1 MKAFLFAFVLA
12 AVSSAVLTPLVRRFA
27 LRVGAVSLPG
37 GRNVNVRQ
45 IPRLGGIAIAIA
57 FLIPLLTILPAESVV
72 ASALRSEWK
81 RVAGLMLGAFIMAT
95 VGVAD
100 DTRRV
105 RAIHKLGWQVIA
117 SLIAFA
123 AGFRIEAVS
132 IPFFGELSMGIFALP
147 ITIGWIVGV
156 INAINLIDGLDGLAA
171 GIAFFAALT
180 NFIVAYMAHDTF
192 VAALMVTTMG
202 SIAGFLLFNFNPA
215 RIFMGD
221 SGSYFLGFVLGTT
234 SVIGA
239 AQKTSTTVSILVPM
253 LALGVPI
260 FDTLFSIVRRYIE
273 RKPIFSADRGHIH
286 HRLLDMG
293 LTHRRSVLI
302 LYGVSF
308 MLTVAAVAVSLGR
321 SWQVGVALTCAS
333 AVLVALVRFAG
344 YFEYVQRMR
353 LRRGLAGAG
362 DTEQFRR
369 AVPDVLHELGACSDE
384 KTILGT
390 LSGMASSGLVLDV
403 ELAAMGGGEP
413 FQRWSH
419 SAEVD
424 PSEVAN
430 VELPLGE
437 VHHATTMLRIRWAS
451 KSGQASPESSILLQL
466 IADAT
471 TKALKRSSSALVRA
485 PSQVPLAPLA
495 AHALPPVS
503 SSAPLEA

>member
-12 AVSSAVLTPLVRRFA
+12 AFSSAVLTPLVRRLA

-45 IPRLGGIAIAIA
+45 IPRLGGIAIFIA
-57 FLIPLLTILPAESVV
+57 FLVPLLTILAAESTV
-72 ASALRSEWK
+72 ASALRLEWK
-81 RVAGLMLGAFIMAT
+81 RVAGLMVGALIMAL

-100 DTRRV
+100 DTRSV
-105 RAIHKLGWQVIA
+105 RALYKLGFQVLA
-117 SLIAFA
+117 SLIAFS

-147 ITIGWIVGV
+147 VTVAWIVGV

-180 NFIVAYMAHDTF
+180 NFVVAYMAHDSF

-302 LYGVSF
+302 LYGVTF
-308 MLTVAAVAVSLGR
+308 MLTVAAIGVSLGR

-333 AVLVALVRFAG
+333 VVLVALVRFAG
-344 YFEYVQRMR
+344 YFEYVQRIR
-353 LRRGLAGAG
+353 LRRGLSGAS

-369 AVPDVLHELGACSDE
+369 AVPEVLRELSECTDE
-384 KTILGT
+384 NAVLGT
-390 LSGMASSGLVLDV
+390 LAGLATSGLVLDV

-419 SAEVD
+419 PGEVD

-437 VHHATTMLRIRWAS
+437 VHNATTMLRMRWVS
-451 KSGQASPESSILLQL
+451 KSGQTSPESSILLQL
-466 IADAT
+466 IADGAVA
-471 TKALKRSSSALVRA
+471 ALKRSSSALVRA
-485 PSQVPLAPLA
+485 PSSTPLAPQT
-495 AHALPPVS
+495 LPPVS
-503 SSAPLEA
+503 SPAPLQA

>member
-12 AVSSAVLTPLVRRFA
+12 AFSSAVLTPLVRRLA
-27 LRVGAVSLPG
+27 LRIGAVSTPG

-57 FLIPLLTILPAESVV
+57 FLVPLLTILAAESTV
-72 ASALRSEWK
+72 AAALRSEWK
-81 RVAGLMLGAFIMAT
+81 RVAGLMVGALLMAV

-105 RAIHKLGWQVIA
+105 RALYKLGFQVLA
-117 SLIAFA
+117 SLIAFS

-132 IPFFGELSMGIFALP
+132 IPFFGALSMGIFALP
-147 ITIGWIVGV
+147 VTVAWIVGV

-180 NFIVAYMAHDTF
+180 NFVVAYMANDAF

-302 LYGVSF
+302 LYGVTF
-308 MLTVAAVAVSLGR
+308 MLTVAAIGVSLGR

-333 AVLVALVRFAG
+333 VVLVALVRFAG
-344 YFEYVQRMR
+344 YFEYVQRIR
-353 LRRGLAGAG
+353 LRRGLAGAS

-369 AVPDVLHELGACSDE
+369 AIPEVLRELAASTDE
-384 KTILGT
+384 NAVLGT
-390 LSGMASSGLVLDV
+390 FAGMAASGLVLDV

-413 FQRWSH
+413 FQRWSYPG
-419 SAEVD
+419 EVD
-424 PSEVAN
+424 PAEVAN

-437 VHHATTMLRIRWAS
+437 VHNATTMLRIRWAA

-466 IADAT
+466 IADAAT
-471 TKALKRSSSALVRA
+471 TALKRSSSALVRA
-485 PSQVPLAPLA
+485 PSTVPPERTLSA
-495 AHALPPVS
+495 AS
-503 SSAPLEA
+503 SPSPA

>member
-12 AVSSAVLTPLVRRFA
+12 AVSSAVLTPVIRRLA

-72 ASALRSEWK
+72 AAALRAEWK
-81 RVAGLMLGAFIMAT
+81 RVTGLMLGAFIMAT

-100 DTRRV
+100 DTRSV
-105 RAIHKLGWQVIA
+105 RALHKLGFQVA
-117 SLIAFA
+117 AAVIAFA

-132 IPFFGELSMGIFALP
+132 VPFFGELSMGIFALP
-147 ITIGWIVGV
+147 ITVGWIVGV

-180 NFIVAYMAHDTF
+180 NFVVAYVAHDTF

-221 SGSYFLGFVLGTT
+221 SGSYFLGIVLGTT

-260 FDTLFSIVRRYIE
+260 FDTLFSIIRRFLE
-273 RKPIFSADRGHIH
+273 RRPIFSADRGHIH

-308 MLTVAAVAVSLGR
+308 VLTIAAIGVSLGR
-321 SWQVGVALTCAS
+321 SWQVGAALTCAS
-333 AVLVALVRFAG
+333 IVLVALVRFAG
-344 YFEYVQRMR
+344 YFEYVSRIR
-353 LRRGLAGAG
+353 LRRGLSTAS

-369 AVPDVLHELGACSDE
+369 AVPEVLAELATNHDE
-384 KTILGT
+384 NAVLGT
-390 LSGMASSGLVLDV
+390 LAGLAASGLVLDV

-419 SAEVD
+419 PTEID
-424 PSEVAN
+424 PAEVAN

-437 VHHATTMLRIRWAS
+437 VHNATTMLRIRWAS
-451 KSGQASPESSILLQL
+451 KSGQATPESSILLQL

-471 TKALKRSSSALVRA
+471 THALKRSSSAFVRA
-485 PSQVPLAPLA
+485 PSHAPLAP
-495 AHALPPVS
+495 HALAPVS
-503 SSAPLEA
+503 SSSPLEA